1 MFAGS
6 PFSLAAGSVFTALL
20 IAACVTDLRSRRI
33 PNSLVLALAFTGLVF
48 VLWRSPVGRGVL
60 YAVYGFTVSLMIW
73 LPFWLLGMLGAGD
86 VKLFAAAGI
95 WLGPTGA
102 LQASLLAALVG
113 GVLALGW
120 LMWRD
125 GVAGGARTVVLW
137 IGSMRATRA
146 LHPVAGAPVPVR
158 VPYGLAMSAG
168 ALLIGWLPGIR

>member
-6 PFSLAAGSVFTALL
+6 LFSLTAGSVFTALL
-20 IAACVTDLRSRRI
+20 IAACVTDLRTRRI
-33 PNSLVLALAFTGLVF
+33 PNSLVLALALTGLVF
-48 VLWRSPVGRGVL
+48 VIWRSPVGSGAL
-60 YAVYGFTVSLMIW
+60 YTVNGFTVGLLIW

-86 VKLFAAAGI
+86 VKLFAASAI
-95 WLGPTGA
+95 WLGPVGA
-102 LQASLLAALVG
+102 MQASLLAALLG
-113 GVLALGW
+113 GVLALTW

-125 GVAGGARTVVLW
+125 GVLGGARTIALW
-137 IGSMRATRA
+137 IGSLRATRA

>member
-6 PFSLAAGSVFTALL
+6 PYSFAAGSVFTAILV
-20 IAACVTDLRSRRI
+20 AACVTDLRSRRI
-33 PNSLVLALAFTGLVF
+33 PNSLVLALAITGVMFVF
-48 VLWRSPVGRGVL
+48 WQLPVGSGVL
-60 YAVYGFTVSLMIW
+60 YMVNGFTVSLLIW

-86 VKLFAAAGI
+86 VKLFAASGI
-95 WLGPTGA
+95 WLGPVGA
-102 LQASLLAALVG
+102 IQASLLAALVG
-113 GVLALGW
+113 GALALAW

-125 GVAGGARTVVLW
+125 GVGGGARTVVLW

>member
-6 PFSLAAGSVFTALL
+6 LYSLAAGSVFTALL

-33 PNSLVLALAFTGLVF
+33 PNSLVLALAITGVVF
-48 VLWRSPVGRGVL
+48 VIWRSPVGSGVL
-60 YAVYGFTVSLMIW
+60 YTVKGFAVGLLIW
-73 LPFWLLGMLGAGD
+73 LPFWLLGVLGAGD
-86 VKLFAAAGI
+86 VKLFAASAI
-95 WLGPTGA
+95 WLGPVGA
-102 LQASLLAALVG
+102 IQAALLTALVG

-125 GVAGGARTVVLW
+125 GATGSVRTVALW

-146 LHPVAGAPVPVR
+146 LHPVAGAPIPVR

>member
-1 MFAGS
+1 MFTGS
-6 PFSLAAGSVFTALL
+6 PYSLAAGFIFTALL
-20 IAACVTDLRSRRI
+20 IAVCVTDLRSRRI
-33 PNSLVLALAFTGLVF
+33 PNSLVLALALTGLVF
-48 VLWRSPVGRGVL
+48 VIWRSPVETGVL
-60 YAVYGFTVSLMIW
+60 HSANGFVVGLLIW

-86 VKLFAAAGI
+86 VKLFAASGI
-95 WLGPTGA
+95 WLGPLGA
-102 LQASLLAALVG
+102 IQASLLAALVG
-113 GVLALGW
+113 GVLALAW

-125 GVAGGARTVVLW
+125 GMAGSSRTIALW